1 MTDESRWK
9 LWQLDKDKF
18 SLQNSD
24 WQAQLD
30 EIKRQALIGLRITRQ
45 PEKVEALLSKIL
57 IYREGAAYPR
67 EDTERADCQVG
78 TLAISLPS
86 KHEGGDLII
95 WTQVVPG

>member
-1 MTDESRWK
+1 MRS
-9 LWQLDKDKF
+9 KDRPLLV
-18 SLQNSD
+18 S
-24 WQAQLD
+24 
-30 EIKRQALIGLRITRQ
+30 GLPKQ